1 MHCGSNALCIAFD
14 FCFLNGSHTCR
25 LRSGHT
31 VPSNTA
37 TQCGLYEMTAKKDC
51 SGGFFITSQ
60 RICKKILSDFAL
72 RKPTK
77 QSSTFAIHTAEYAV
91 NGNYGTDLMIDQ
103 CTSTDTNDINP
114 WWMVDLQT
122 VCYITSVRIVNIG
135 PDSTGID
142 SSHRLRDVTVTVGM
156 TESSVNIVCGF
167 FAGPGTLSQVVII
180 DCPTIPEGRFVK
192 ISKTTEYLTLC
203 EVDVFGVA
211 V

>member
-1 MHCGSNALCIAFD
+1 M
-14 FCFLNGSHTCR
+14 
-25 LRSGHT
+25 T
-31 VPSNTA
+31 V
-37 TQCGLYEMTAKKDC
+37 
-51 SGGFFITSQ
+51 
-60 RICKKILSDFAL
+60 LSDLAL

-77 QSSTFAIHTAEYAV
+77 QSSTYYTYTAEYAV
-91 NGNYGTDLMIDQ
+91 DGNYGTDLMNNKCQ
-103 CTSTDTNDINP
+103 CTDTNDINP

-122 VCYITSVRIVNIG
+122 VCFITSVRMVNRG
-135 PDSTGID
+135 PDSSGID

-156 TESSVNIVCGF
+156 TESTVNIVCGF